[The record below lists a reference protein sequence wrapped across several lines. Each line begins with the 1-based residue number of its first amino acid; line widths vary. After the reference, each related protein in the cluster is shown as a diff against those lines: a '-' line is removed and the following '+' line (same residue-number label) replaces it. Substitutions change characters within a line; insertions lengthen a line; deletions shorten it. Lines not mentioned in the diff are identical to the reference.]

1 MMTPVRTTVNID
13 DELLETL
20 KGRAHEEDLP
30 FTQLLNRA
38 LRAGIEAL
46 ERPPA
51 RRPRHREQAFAM
63 GEPRFD
69 LDRALALAA
78 ALEDEETVR
87 KLRLRK

>member
-1 MMTPVRTTVNID
+1 MRTTVNID
-13 DELLETL
+13 DELLEAL
-20 KGRAHEEDLP
+20 KVKARDEELP
-30 FTQLLNRA
+30 FTQVLNRA
-38 LRAGIEAL
+38 LRAGVQAL
-46 ERPPA
+46 DQPPA
-51 RRPRHREQAFAM
+51 RRPRHREQTFAM